1 MKKVL
6 VTITAMVLA
15 VVMIGGCGAK
25 AEAQKKDA
33 DSKKESST
41 MAMLEKPAED
51 RSLERSVSGL
61 TKAVIEKQD
70 ERDAWLRSDSYDPDD
85 YYDYA
90 RRVVVDADI
99 AKYERLLETAKDNLA
114 AKEAQTT
121 LREAG
126 EGFDEVHRAGDAAAA
141 GKEKK

>member
-70 ERDAWLRSDSYDPDD
+70 ERDAWLRSDSYD

-90 RRVVVDADI
+90 RQVVVDADI